1 MTATVLQI
9 VGAVLVVAGVG
20 AFSVAVAAV
29 VAGLFLLLFGLAVEK
44 GASG

>member
-9 VGAVLVVAGVG
+9 VGAVLVVLGVG

-29 VAGLFLLLFGLAVEK
+29 VAGLFLLVFGLAVEK
-44 GASG
+44 GAKR